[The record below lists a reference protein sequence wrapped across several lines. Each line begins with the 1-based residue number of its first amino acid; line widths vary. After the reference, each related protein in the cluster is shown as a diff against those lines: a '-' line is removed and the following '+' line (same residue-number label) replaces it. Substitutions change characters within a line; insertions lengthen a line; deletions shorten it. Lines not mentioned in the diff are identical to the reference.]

1 MPQCIFAPYF
11 SHAEGAV
18 NFATIHQV
26 FGARNFSNLLAH
38 LPSDDR
44 FAVTDTLLFE
54 AQARLQDPVYGC
66 VSHILALQQH
76 VRDLQAYRAYLQ
88 DLLSAT
94 YPSHPQPV
102 PQPDPNP
109 IWSSDLPI
117 IPASASL
124 PSFPEATFPPYPD
137 ATSSSQ
143 MPPLDNID
151 ELGLAVFGNHYHL

>member
-1 MPQCIFAPYF
+1 MVQIPARYR
-11 SHAEGAV
+11 SE
-18 NFATIHQV
+18 ATI
-26 FGARNFSNLLAH
+26 SL
-38 LPSDDR
+38 
-44 FAVTDTLLFE
+44 TIE
-54 AQARLQDPVYGC
+54 ALTRLQDPIYGC
-66 VSHILALQQH
+66 VSLILALQQQ
-76 VRDLQAYRAYLQ
+76 VSDLQAYRAYLQ

-151 ELGLAVFGNHYHL
+151 ELGLAVFGNHYHI